1 MARFSISVGLLPRLL
16 CIALIAITTGCASVR
31 QPAEFTIVKTGY
43 MPDLDAVLVDEERLH
58 KRDPFG
64 RTLLHQAVLSSS
76 RMIEPLINA
85 GIDVNVTDKR
95 GMTPLHL
102 AVLNRP
108 DSISRLLPFNPDFNL
123 ASTKSIACTAR
134 KRSKIGLTVNQL
146 IEFCGLNRAAGIV
159 ASYRSDQALWQQ
171 ARLKDSYESYQKY
184 LDNMPRGS
192 YRETAIERQELALEN
207 LEKTLEQNQPCPITD
222 SEYYLLTDSCENGV
236 AHGEGEAKTALGKRF
251 IGEFHKGE
259 MHHGKMYVHND
270 LVWDGPLANGIP
282 HGKGVCRYDNEM
294 EVCET
299 YEGKRIDVLF
309 KQRQLMVKQME
320 MMQSQMT
327 SLRHE
332 VRASAAASSSS
343 SSRGNDNGYV
353 VDLFSNDKD
362 KRTAAQVRAAVDLFS
377 FLIKNARKKK

>member
-1 MARFSISVGLLPRLL
+1 MARFSISVGLLSRLL

-192 YRETAIERQELALEN
+192 YRETALERQELALEN
-207 LEKTLEQNQPCPITD
+207 LEKTLEQNETCPITD
-222 SEYYLLTDSCENGV
+222 SEYYLLTDSCKDGL
-236 AHGEGEAKTALGKRF
+236 AHGPGEAKTPLGKRF
-251 IGEFHKGE
+251 VGTFHHGD
-259 MHHGKMYVHND
+259 MHHGKMYAEGT
-270 LVWDGPLANGIP
+270 LVWDGPIVEGIP
-282 HGKGVCRYDNEM
+282 HGKGVCRYNEEM

-309 KQRQLMVKQME
+309 KQRLLMVQQME
-320 MMQSQMT
+320 MMQAQMDG
-327 SLRHE
+327 LRRD
-332 VRASAAASSSS
+332 VRASSYQTAQSSDVDSE
-343 SSRGNDNGYV
+343 YL
-353 VDLFSNDKD
+353 VDLFSDDKN
-362 KRTAAQVRAAVDLFS
+362 KRTVAQVRAAVDLFS
-377 FLIKNARKKK
+377 FLIKNTREKK

>member
-1 MARFSISVGLLPRLL
+1 MARFSISVGLLSRLL

-192 YRETAIERQELALEN
+192 YRETALERQELALEN
-207 LEKTLEQNQPCPITD
+207 LEKTLEQNETCPITD
-222 SEYYLLTDSCENGV
+222 SEYYLLTDSCKDGL
-236 AHGEGEAKTALGKRF
+236 AHGPGEAKTPLGKRF
-251 IGEFHKGE
+251 VGTFHHGD
-259 MHHGKMYVHND
+259 MHHGKMYAEGT
-270 LVWDGPLANGIP
+270 LVWDGPIVEGIP
-282 HGKGVCRYDNEM
+282 HGKGVCRYNEEM

-309 KQRQLMVKQME
+309 KQRLLMVQQME
-320 MMQSQMT
+320 MMQAQMDG
-327 SLRHE
+327 LRRD
-332 VRASAAASSSS
+332 VSASSYQTAQSS
-343 SSRGNDNGYV
+343 D
-353 VDLFSNDKD
+353 VDSEYLVELFSDDKN
-362 KRTAAQVRAAVDLFS
+362 KRTVAQVRAAVDLFS
-377 FLIKNARKKK
+377 FLIKNTREKK